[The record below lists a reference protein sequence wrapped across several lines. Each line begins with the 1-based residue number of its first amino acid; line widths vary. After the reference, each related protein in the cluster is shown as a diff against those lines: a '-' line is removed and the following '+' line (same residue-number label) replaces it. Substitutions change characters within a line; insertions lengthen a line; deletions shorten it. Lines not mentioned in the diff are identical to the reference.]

1 MPLLQLFVLAA
12 VQGITEF
19 LPVSSSGHLVLVPAV
34 TGWPD
39 QTLIIDT
46 AVHVGT
52 LGAVLIY
59 FWRDMGS
66 MLSGLWRLPRGREN
80 PGARLFGLLVLAT
93 IPVVIVGGLVSYF
106 GVDEALRSVQ
116 VIGWT
121 TLGFGIVLFLADR
134 FFMTIRR
141 LEQMPVSGA
150 IAIGLAQVLA
160 LVPGTSRSGITMTA
174 ARVLGFERRDAAR
187 FSMLMSIPAI
197 AAAGVLKGV
206 ELYREGNAQMTGDAV
221 IAAML
226 SFGIAIVAIAALMA
240 WLRRANFTPFVV
252 YRIGLG
258 VGLLVW
264 VYFFRDPAPVA
275 LLGG

>member
-1 MPLLQLFVLAA
+1 MPLLQLIVLAA

-66 MLSGLWRLPRGREN
+66 MLSGLWRLPRGRAN

-141 LEQMPVSGA
+141 LEQMPVGGA
-150 IAIGLAQVLA
+150 ITIGLAQVLA
-160 LVPGTSRSGITMTA
+160 LVHGTSRSGITMTA
-174 ARVLGFERRDAAR
+174 ARILGFERRDAAR

-206 ELYREGNAQMTGDAV
+206 ELYRGGDAQMTGDAV
-221 IAAML
+221 VVAIL

-264 VYFFRDPAPVA
+264 VYFFRDAAAVEI
-275 LLGG
+275 LGG

>member
-1 MPLLQLFVLAA
+1 MPLLQLIVLAA

-19 LPVSSSGHLVLVPAV
+19 LPVSSSGHLILVPAL

-39 QTLIIDT
+39 QSLIIDT

-59 FWRDMGS
+59 FWRDIWS
-66 MLSGLWRLPRGREN
+66 MLGGLSRLLHGRPD

-93 IPVVIVGGLVSYF
+93 IPVVAVGGAISYF
-106 GVDEALRSVQ
+106 DADEALRSVQ

-121 TLGFGIVLFLADR
+121 TLGFGLVLYVADR
-134 FFMTIRR
+134 FFMTVRR
-141 LEQMPVSGA
+141 LDQMRAGGA

-174 ARVLGFERRDAAR
+174 ARILGFERRDAAR

-206 ELYREGNAQMTGDAV
+206 ELYRGGDAQMTGDAV
-221 IAAML
+221 TVAIL

-240 WLRRANFTPFVV
+240 WLRRASFTPFVV

-264 VYFFRDPAPVA
+264 VYFFREPAPAA